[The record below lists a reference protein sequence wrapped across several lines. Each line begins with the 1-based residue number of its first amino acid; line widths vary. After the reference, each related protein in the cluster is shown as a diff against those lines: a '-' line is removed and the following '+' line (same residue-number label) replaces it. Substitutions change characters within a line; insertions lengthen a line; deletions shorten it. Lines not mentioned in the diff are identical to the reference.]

1 MDFEFDPAKSASNK
15 SKHGIDFVDAQK
27 LWLDKYSI
35 DFPARDD
42 VENRLM
48 VVGMIEDKHWSAVIV
63 FRDGRIRIISAR
75 RSRSQEV
82 YLYESQ
88 RPRSTFR

>member
-1 MDFEFDPAKSASNK
+1 MEFEFDPAKSASNK

-27 LWLDKYSI
+27 LWADKYSI

-42 VENRLM
+42 GEHRLM

-63 FRDGRIRIISAR
+63 VRDGRIRLISVR

-88 RPRSTFR
+88 RPR

>member
-1 MDFEFDPAKSASNK
+1 MEFEFDPAKSASNK

-27 LWLDKYSI
+27 LWADKYSI

-42 VENRLM
+42 GEHRLM

-63 FRDGRIRIISAR
+63 VRDGRIRLISVR

-82 YLYESQ
+82 YLYECQ
-88 RPRSTFR
+88 RPR